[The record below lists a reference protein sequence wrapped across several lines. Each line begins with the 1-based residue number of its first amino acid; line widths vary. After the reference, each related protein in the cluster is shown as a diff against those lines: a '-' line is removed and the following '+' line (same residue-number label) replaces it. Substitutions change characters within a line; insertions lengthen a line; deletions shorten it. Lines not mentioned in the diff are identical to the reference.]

1 VALDDPWH
9 SERRVCGHGASDE
22 RFRGAVLQATLYDE
36 NDAIVCEH
44 CTVARNP
51 LTRMRGLLGRRSLGD
66 GEGML
71 LQPAGSVHTF
81 FMRFPIDVVF
91 LDADRRIVRIASNVR
106 PWRAAGAKKAKS
118 VLELAAGEA
127 ARVGMTAGSILRL
140 ETVDARA

>member
-1 VALDDPWH
+1 
-9 SERRVCGHGASDE
+9 
-22 RFRGAVLQATLYDE
+22 
-36 NDAIVCEH
+36 
-44 CTVARNP
+44 
-51 LTRMRGLLGRRSLGD
+51 
-66 GEGML
+66 
-71 LQPAGSVHTF
+71 
-81 FMRFPIDVVF
+81 VF